1 MSTWIH
7 RVSVGLISVLG
18 LAQSLPAAPPAI
30 GETIGDLR
38 FKDIRAL
45 PRSMTDL
52 GRKRAYVFVFTTT
65 SCPLVRRSIPKL
77 TDLDARYASQDV
89 QIVAVNV
96 GADDTIRD
104 MAGQAIELEAA
115 FPFVKDSDRSCAT
128 ALGVTRTPGVAV
140 LDADRKL
147 VYRGRIDDQLRLG
160 GSRPEPSRKD
170 LEEAIREVLEGKPV
184 SVAETPVDG
193 CAIEAPAPLAAAA
206 APPTFHQHVAP
217 ILKRKCQQCHSDGNG
232 APFSLLT
239 YQQAAAHAET
249 LVEAVVDQRMPPWF
263 ANPKYGKFQNDPSL
277 TIAERDTLVRWLQSG
292 RAEGTV
298 PDATDADNA
307 APDQPRWKIGEPDLV
322 INMLEEHTVQPTG
335 FVPYRHVILPYLF
348 LNDTWVEAVE
358 IRPSNKAV
366 VHHCNMAYAHSKGV
380 GEETFITG
388 HVPGG
393 QPMDLGRFDNG
404 VAFFIPKMS
413 VLGLQIHY
421 TTTGK
426 EEACRISVGIR
437 YPKRPVQKQ
446 LRHVLLDPH
455 RIAITPGHGAFPIS
469 STKVLDRDITLMG
482 MFSHMH
488 VRGKDMSFYAT
499 PPEKPR
505 ETLLQI
511 ANYNFEWQIAY
522 EVAPGQKRLPAGT
535 VLEAVAHYD
544 NSAFNPYNPDAKR
557 TVPWGQ
563 QTYDEMFNGFMF
575 FVDDNEQLNL
585 TVDPKTGRAKK
596 PK

>member
-1 MSTWIH
+1 
-7 RVSVGLISVLG
+7 
-18 LAQSLPAAPPAI
+18 
-30 GETIGDLR
+30 
-38 FKDIRAL
+38 
-45 PRSMTDL
+45 
-52 GRKRAYVFVFTTT
+52 
-65 SCPLVRRSIPKL
+65 
-77 TDLDARYASQDV
+77 
-89 QIVAVNV
+89 
-96 GADDTIRD
+96 
-104 MAGQAIELEAA
+104 
-115 FPFVKDSDRSCAT
+115 
-128 ALGVTRTPGVAV
+128 
-140 LDADRKL
+140 
-147 VYRGRIDDQLRLG
+147 
-160 GSRPEPSRKD
+160 
-170 LEEAIREVLEGKPV
+170 
-184 SVAETPVDG
+184 
-193 CAIEAPAPLAAAA
+193 
-206 APPTFHQHVAP
+206 
-217 ILKRKCQQCHSDGNG
+217 
-232 APFSLLT
+232 
-239 YQQAAAHAET
+239 
-249 LVEAVVDQRMPPWF
+249 MPPWF

>member
-206 APPTFHQHVAP
+206 APPTFHQHDPEAEVSAM
-217 ILKRKCQQCHSDGNG
+217 
-232 APFSLLT
+232 PFRWQRRPLL
-239 YQQAAAHAET
+239 AAHVPA
-249 LVEAVVDQRMPPWF
+249 
-263 ANPKYGKFQNDPSL
+263 G
-277 TIAERDTLVRWLQSG
+277 SG
-292 RAEGTV
+292 AR
-298 PDATDADNA
+298 
-307 APDQPRWKIGEPDLV
+307 R
-322 INMLEEHTVQPTG
+322 
-335 FVPYRHVILPYLF
+335 
-348 LNDTWVEAVE
+348 
-358 IRPSNKAV
+358 
-366 VHHCNMAYAHSKGV
+366 
-380 GEETFITG
+380 
-388 HVPGG
+388 
-393 QPMDLGRFDNG
+393 DLGRSG
-404 VAFFIPKMS
+404 
-413 VLGLQIHY
+413 
-421 TTTGK
+421 
-426 EEACRISVGIR
+426 RR
-437 YPKRPVQKQ
+437 
-446 LRHVLLDPH
+446 
-455 RIAITPGHGAFPIS
+455 
-469 STKVLDRDITLMG
+469 STNAAL
-482 MFSHMH
+482 
-488 VRGKDMSFYAT
+488 VRQ
-499 PPEKPR
+499 PEVR
-505 ETLLQI
+505 QVSE
-511 ANYNFEWQIAY
+511 
-522 EVAPGQKRLPAGT
+522 
-535 VLEAVAHYD
+535 
-544 NSAFNPYNPDAKR
+544 
-557 TVPWGQ
+557 
-563 QTYDEMFNGFMF
+563 
-575 FVDDNEQLNL
+575 
-585 TVDPKTGRAKK
+585 
-596 PK
+596 